1 MSKTP
6 FKEITIFGQI
16 IEPGKRY
23 QIKID
28 IARLHTRTKIEVPV
42 IINRAKKDG
51 PCVLLSAG
59 IHGNEVNG
67 VEIVRQMVSNKY
79 NVPDAGVII
88 CVPVLNVFGFLIK
101 TRQFPDGRDLNR
113 FFPGSKS
120 GSLASK
126 FAHVFMNEIVVHAD
140 YCIDYHTGGDDRFNY
155 SQIRISNDDPE
166 ILKLAKIFGAKFIKY
181 SSHREKS
188 YREAATKLGKK
199 VLLFEGGKSLDLD
212 RQVTHSGIT
221 GALNVL
227 DYLGVKKFPKDYEP
241 HIEKNK
247 QVIFEDSIWVRAKY
261 SGMYRSVIRNG
272 SKIAKGDVIGLITDP
287 YGFFERKVKAS
298 KSGYVI
304 CLNHSSIVTQ
314 GDAIAHIAIVPI
326 PQK

>member
-1 MSKTP
+1 MAL
-6 FKEITIFGQI
+6 KEITILGQK
-16 IEPGKRY
+16 IEPGKSY

-42 IINRAKKDG
+42 IIHRAKKAG

-79 NVPDAGVII
+79 NIPDAGMII

-101 TRQFPDGRDLNR
+101 TRQFPDGKDLNR
-113 FFPGSKS
+113 YFPGTKT

-126 FAHVFMNEIVVHAD
+126 FAHVFMTEIVVHAD

-155 SQIRISNDDPE
+155 SQIRISNDDDG
-166 ILKLAKIFGAKFIKY
+166 ILELAKVFGAKFIKY
-181 SSHREKS
+181 ASHREKS

-227 DYLGVKKFPKDYEP
+227 DYLGVKKFPEDYEAFK
-241 HIEKNK
+241 ERTK
-247 QVIFEDSIWVRAKY
+247 QVIFEESIWVRANY
-261 SGMYRSVIRNG
+261 SGMYRSVVRNG
-272 SKIAKGDVIGLITDP
+272 TKINKGDVIGLISDP

-298 KSGYVI
+298 KTGYII
-304 CLNHSSIVTQ
+304 CLNHSPIVNQ
-314 GDAIAHIAIVPI
+314 GDAIAHIAITPTL
-326 PQK
+326 KK